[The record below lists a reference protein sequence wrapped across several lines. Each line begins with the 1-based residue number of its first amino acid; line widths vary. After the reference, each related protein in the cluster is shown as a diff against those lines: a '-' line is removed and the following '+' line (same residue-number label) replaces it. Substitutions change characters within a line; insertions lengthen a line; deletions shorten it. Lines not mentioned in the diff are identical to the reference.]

1 MIKVSL
7 HKSLMGS
14 EGKVSLQLQFAMP
27 LHAIWAIMGPSGAG
41 KTSVLKMLAGLMK
54 PDEGYI
60 YVDGQCWF
68 DSQKRQ
74 WRKPQ
79 QRSIG
84 FVFQD
89 YALFPNM
96 TVRRNLEYALPSSVP
111 PDLIDEVLELMH
123 MEKLQ
128 SQKPQKLSGG
138 QQQRVA
144 LARAII
150 RQPQLLLLDE
160 PFAAL
165 DRSMREKLQ
174 QDLLVLHQRFNTS
187 ILLVSHDA
195 MEVTRMAEH
204 VLELQHGQV
213 VRETQPAEI
222 LPVISDG
229 LFEGEVISVNTEQQ
243 YFLMLDKRVTGL
255 LRFALP
261 LQPAIKKGD
270 RIQVK
275 GNQIHAQSGE

>member
-14 EGKVSLQLQFAMP
+14 EGKVSLQLQFAIP

-60 YVDGQCWF
+60 YVNDQCWF
-68 DSQKRQ
+68 DSKKRF

-96 TVRRNLEYALPSSVP
+96 NVRQNLEYALPSSSQFP
-111 PDLIDEVLELMH
+111 LIDEVLELMH

-128 SQKPQKLSGG
+128 SQKPHKLSGG

-174 QDLLVLHQRFNTS
+174 QDLLTLHRRFDTT

-195 MEVTRMAEH
+195 TEVARMADH
-204 VLELQHGQV
+204 VLELQQGQV
-213 VRETQPAEI
+213 VREASPTEI
-222 LPVISDG
+222 LPVIADG
-229 LFEGEVISVNTEQQ
+229 LFEGEVVLVNEEQQ
-243 YFLMLDKRVTGL
+243 YFVMMDKRLSGL

-261 LQPAIKKGD
+261 LQPVIKKGD
-270 RIQVK
+270 RIQVR
-275 GNQIHAQSGE
+275 GNQIHIQPDE

>member
-1 MIKVSL
+1 MIEVSL
-7 HKSLMGS
+7 QKSLMGS

-27 LHAIWAIMGPSGAG
+27 FHAIWAIMGPSGAG

-54 PDEGYI
+54 PDQGHI
-60 YVDGQCWF
+60 YVDGQCWY
-68 DSQKRQ
+68 DSQQQVWK
-74 WRKPQ
+74 KPQ

-96 TVRRNLEYALPSSVP
+96 NVRQNLEYALQSSSQLP
-111 PDLIDEVLELMH
+111 LIDEVMELMH

-128 SQKPQKLSGG
+128 SQKPSKLSGG

-174 QDLLVLHQRFNTS
+174 QDLLILHQRFDTTM
-187 ILLVSHDA
+187 LLVSHDA
-195 MEVTRMAEH
+195 MEVSRMADK
-204 VLELQHGQV
+204 VLELHQGQLT
-213 VRETQPAEI
+213 REAQPVDI
-222 LPVISDG
+222 LPYISDG
-229 LFEGEVISVNTEQQ
+229 LFEGEVVYVNTEEQ
-243 YFLMLDKRVTGL
+243 YFVMLDKRVAGL

-261 LQPAIKKGD
+261 QQPELKKRDWVQVKGD
-270 RIQVK
+270 RIRLL
-275 GNQIHAQSGE
+275 SGE

>member
-1 MIKVSL
+1 MIEVSL

-27 LHAIWAIMGPSGAG
+27 FHAIWAIMGPSGAG

-54 PDEGYI
+54 PNQGHI

-68 DSQKRQ
+68 DSQQQVWK
-74 WRKPQ
+74 KPQ

-96 TVRRNLEYALPSSVP
+96 NVRQNLEYALPSSSP
-111 PDLIDEVLELMH
+111 KNLIDEVLELMH

-128 SQKPQKLSGG
+128 SQKPNKLSGG

-174 QDLLVLHQRFNTS
+174 QDLLTLHQRFDTS

-195 MEVTRMAEH
+195 MEVARMADK
-204 VLELQHGQV
+204 VLELHQGQLI
-213 VRETQPAEI
+213 REANPIEI
-222 LPVISDG
+222 LPVITEG
-229 LFEGEVISVNTEQQ
+229 LFEGEVVYVDKEQQ
-243 YFLMLDKRVTGL
+243 YFVMLDRRVSGL
-255 LRFALP
+255 LRFDSP
-261 LQPAIKKGD
+261 LHLKIKKGD
-270 RIQVK
+270 RIQVN
-275 GNQIHAQSGE
+275 GDQVNIQSDV

>member
-1 MIKVSL
+1 MIEVSL
-7 HKSLMGS
+7 HKSLLGS
-14 EGKVSLQLQFAMP
+14 EGKVSLQLAFAMP

-54 PDEGYI
+54 PDQGHI

-68 DSQKRQ
+68 DSQKQ
-74 WRKPQ
+74 VWKKPQ

-96 TVRRNLEYALPSSVP
+96 NVRQNLEYALPSSYQAH
-111 PDLIDEVLELMH
+111 LIDEVMELMH

-128 SQKPQKLSGG
+128 SQKPNKLSGG

-150 RQPQLLLLDE
+150 RQPRLLLLDE

-174 QDLLVLHQRFNTS
+174 QDLLILHQRFDTT

-195 MEVTRMAEH
+195 MEVARMADN
-204 VLELQHGQV
+204 VLELHQGQLI
-213 VRETQPAEI
+213 REANPIEI

-229 LFEGEVISVNTEQQ
+229 LFEGEVVYVNAEQQ
-243 YFLMLDKRVTGL
+243 YFVMLDHRVSGL
-255 LRFALP
+255 LRFDSP
-261 LQPAIKKGD
+261 LHLKIKKGD
-270 RIQVK
+270 RIQVN
-275 GNQIHAQSGE
+275 GDQIEIQSGV

>member
-54 PDEGYI
+54 PDEGFI
-60 YVDGQCWF
+60 YVDEQCWF

-128 SQKPQKLSGG
+128 SQKPNKLSGG